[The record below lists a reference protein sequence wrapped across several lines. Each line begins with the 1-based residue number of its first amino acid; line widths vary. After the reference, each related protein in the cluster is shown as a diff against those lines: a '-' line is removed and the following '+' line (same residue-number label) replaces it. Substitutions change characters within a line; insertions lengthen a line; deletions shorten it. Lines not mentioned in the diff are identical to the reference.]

1 MKLDNIKKILVIII
15 LGLTLNGCAT
25 PMGQEYSFE
34 RKNKYVAKT
43 HMWPKSG
50 WKNFF
55 TGYTFGIYKPHLFDF
70 YSYSNVSKE
79 DAAIKSE
86 NKCNEF
92 RNKKNWNAKA
102 NCRLMFSKLTQMGE
116 RTRYDA
122 IENQR
127 AEIEKKKNK
136 EQQQS
141 KKLKTTKIKK
151 TENQK
156 KEEEKKNNN
165 EEDILE
171 QFLKDV
177 YGDRKL
183 DNIEGLW
190 GYRRDDEKEGR
201 IYLIFKSDD
210 YLYEEQVIYHPIREF
225 EGQISTKIVKKI
237 DNNLYET
244 KATWLNVDKV
254 DVRNG
259 TIKIIDKFK
268 LKFET
273 SRHCYSSEKECL
285 KAGVVYKKKIWPSKT
300 YADDIGLTNEQS
312 DVLKGLLD

>member
-1 MKLDNIKKILVIII
+1 M
-15 LGLTLNGCAT
+15 
-25 PMGQEYSFE
+25 
-34 RKNKYVAKT
+34 
-43 HMWPKSG
+43 
-50 WKNFF
+50 
-55 TGYTFGIYKPHLFDF
+55 
-70 YSYSNVSKE
+70 
-79 DAAIKSE
+79 
-86 NKCNEF
+86 
-92 RNKKNWNAKA
+92 
-102 NCRLMFSKLTQMGE
+102 
-116 RTRYDA
+116 
-122 IENQR
+122 
-127 AEIEKKKNK
+127 
-136 EQQQS
+136 
-141 KKLKTTKIKK
+141 
-151 TENQK
+151 
-156 KEEEKKNNN
+156 
-165 EEDILE
+165 
-171 QFLKDV
+171 

-244 KATWLNVDKV
+244 KATWLNADKV

-300 YADDIGLTNEQS
+300 YADDIGLTNKQS